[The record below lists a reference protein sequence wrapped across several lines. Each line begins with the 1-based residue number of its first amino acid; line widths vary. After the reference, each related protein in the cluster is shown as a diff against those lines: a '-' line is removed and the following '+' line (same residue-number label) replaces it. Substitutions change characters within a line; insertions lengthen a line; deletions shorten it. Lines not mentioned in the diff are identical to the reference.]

1 MCNRFIKLF
10 MSASKKLSTAVKAL
24 YFLSE
29 TNPEPQSSVKI
40 AEAIGTNASKLR
52 QILSLLVKNGIV
64 KSTFG
69 VSGGFLLAKNP
80 ALLHL
85 QEIYCAIED
94 RKAFYLDVNE
104 VKGSGMEPVRK
115 MNGFFL
121 DLFSDIQVDIENKM
135 RNIYLKNI
143 IEQIKL

>member
-1 MCNRFIKLF
+1 

-29 TNPEPQSSVKI
+29 AHAKPQNSVKI
-40 AEAIGTNASKLR
+40 AEAIGANASKLR
-52 QILSLLVKNGIV
+52 QILSLLVKNNIIE
-64 KSTFG
+64 STFG
-69 VSGGFLLAKNP
+69 TKGGFLLSKKP
-80 ALLHL
+80 EHLHL

-104 VKGSGMEPVRK
+104 VNGMGMDPVKK
-115 MNGFFL
+115 MNSFFL

-135 RNIYLKNI
+135 RNIYLNNI
-143 IEQIKL
+143 IEQIKLNN